1 MTSRKNP
8 VCGANALKC
17 YVSSQGTT
25 VRCWS
30 KNMGTMGG
38 EIPGELARGLEEV
51 LGTVFFF
58 QKRSQIIIWSV
69 LHRKDTYAS

>member
-1 MTSRKNP
+1 
-8 VCGANALKC
+8 
-17 YVSSQGTT
+17 
-25 VRCWS
+25 
-30 KNMGTMGG
+30 MGTMGG